1 MSVRMIRRRAL
12 EAGIKT
18 EIGCHTFG
26 ATGIT
31 AYLKNG
37 GWLEI
42 AHQTAAHE
50 SVAHGWGFCGR
61 RLEMNKYYL
70 ISKPHNLVLRRCS
83 SNSSCVEILFLPR
96 STHLE

>member
-1 MSVRMIRRRAL
+1 MIRRRAL

-37 GWLEI
+37 GRLEI
-42 AHQTAAHE
+42 ACQTAAHE
-50 SVAHGWGFCGR
+50 S
-61 RLEMNKYYL
+61 L
-70 ISKPHNLVLRRCS
+70 LRMARDS
-83 SNSSCVEILFLPR
+83 AADAWK
-96 STHLE
+96 